1 MGSPKLS
8 SALRETCPGNLVDG
22 DSNGKIATVVLNLVV
37 LAVFILPITTYAQ
50 QTMTQKDNRQDKS
63 DIESEGES

>member
-1 MGSPKLS
+1 MLTKYKIYNTIFLIKNIS
-8 SALRETCPGNLVDG
+8 G

>member
-1 MGSPKLS
+1 M
-8 SALRETCPGNLVDG
+8 
-22 DSNGKIATVVLNLVV
+22 LNLVV

>member
-22 DSNGKIATVVLNLVV
+22 DSNGEISADPFSSRVDCGYREVATALC
-37 LAVFILPITTYAQ
+37 
-50 QTMTQKDNRQDKS
+50 KD
-63 DIESEGES
+63 GGGA